1 MLTEY
6 KKYYNNIYGGYTM
19 VEDKKQVLLKYGSGF
34 AKEIQTFKDRR
45 YPHLTMTG
53 FFLEVMKNAI
63 EEDKRK

>member
-1 MLTEY
+1 
-6 KKYYNNIYGGYTM
+6 M